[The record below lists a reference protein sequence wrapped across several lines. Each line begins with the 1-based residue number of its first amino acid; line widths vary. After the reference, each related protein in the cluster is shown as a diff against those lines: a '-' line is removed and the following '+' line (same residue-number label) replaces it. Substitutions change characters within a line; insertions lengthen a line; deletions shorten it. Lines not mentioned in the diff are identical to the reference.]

1 MADKKYKLIINTNTG
16 STTSN
21 SFTIPS
27 GGDFSVKQWKVDYQ
41 ASSTGTAVP
50 SGTWL
55 ETVPNVSQ
63 GAYLWTRTSVIYS
76 DGTITYSYTVARQG
90 VDGSASSYKWI
101 PYFKNINKSEYTSS
115 DSQFTISPETNN
127 YNGWTTS
134 ITDPDKGYY
143 TWMWQLQ
150 FNGDTYVNKSSQP
163 VRLTGLNGEDSQG
176 EDAESFE
183 FIYQRTYRNG
193 ADAAL
198 ESATYTSETGWTIIE
213 DSTLKL
219 KDDYVP
225 TGWTDNPKGIT
236 ELEFPYEW
244 CAVRYK
250 VNGTWGSFSNPFV
263 WSAWGT
269 KGRDGDGVEYIYLL
283 QENEVNWSSIK
294 TNLNPNIWTAYN
306 NSDSTLNYGYFK
318 YKTDAESADGTTYT
332 YWWTDN
338 PTGVNGLTDYE
349 YVSVR
354 KRDSSGQ
361 WGKFTVPAL
370 WSHFGQSATAD
381 SGLITYINNDNIV
394 VPCKDSGYN
403 YAMSADENNIY
414 FYVKESAKIV
424 TDFTVSLAESVTGV
438 SFTSDANKTT
448 EGALIGHITLTE
460 DAYSLAGNKLVI
472 PFNIVYGEHTL
483 SASIVLTGLKAPD
496 NTKIELNV
504 PAAIYVTESGA
515 LKTISQT
522 LSPELTFGNNIIKPT
537 TTGYKFYISL
547 NTGVGSISYKIITTD
562 SFNPSTLLG
571 HTVWSASDYITI
583 WVNSTS
589 VVTDYI
595 DWESINVV
603 MDGKSGVD
611 GKDSDTKEFI
621 YARTSTSYTT
631 GLTNPNTLDL
641 AWGSAPNSSTGLFD
655 NPQGVTSSLPYEW
668 FWIRTKSSEGVIS
681 SWSGPTL
688 WSHYGKDG
696 KDGDGIEYIYS
707 PVNVYSY
714 DWGNGEPSTWTA
726 SQDSQYIPT
735 SYKGDTSTIGTD
747 TAYGKWFTDPVKLWT
762 KGTYQYVSVRK
773 KRIPNTDSSEGDSA
787 LWEKYSTPALW
798 NYYPVDGTNLVSTAS
813 FSLNQSNPI
822 VTFVKSDT
830 SISGLNTDTI
840 SVTRMLSDTISTATI
855 NSITLGTP
863 TSGITASV
871 SGNVITANATTSTA
885 IGPYEIPFT
894 VVAKYS
900 EDDTKTVS
908 LSGTVSVIVVSGAAS
923 STTDNYTVAVTPIAL
938 QLESSKSTGTS
949 VVTYEANT
957 SGANSYIIVYKNG
970 TIQDITNYTISI
982 SNETNCTTT
991 HNYTKASEYSGYVH
1005 INSVSNRTIT
1015 GGTVDATTGKNV
1027 DVSIPYNTG
1036 SYTVDITTP
1045 DGQKYHFI
1053 VSFTVNVDVY
1063 QRDTIDNVLQYQTTF
1078 QKTTTD
1084 ANNSIKQ
1091 DISQIKLD
1099 ASGLHTLVET
1109 AQTTANNANTDLA
1122 TVKSTYSTIDQ
1133 TSSSINAKIGES
1145 VTSGGQV
1152 YKAVASSFS
1161 MSGNGI
1167 SLFGKE
1173 LNIAGATI
1181 FSSYATTDYVDNAG
1195 YQTSA
1200 DVNALILDKGYITS
1214 PSVKSDLDSIGLKLG
1229 YTGYDALVAAT
1240 SLRKTLINGGYIN
1253 TMLIDTDALTAQ
1265 TAFIASL
1272 KSKLI
1277 TAENINSVAIDAG
1290 SIKAGTLSANRI
1302 DTTSIT
1308 SLGEVKAG
1316 SFNIGS
1322 GKFTVTSGGA
1332 LTATNATVTGDI
1344 TANTLNIALSTNSS
1358 TVTDASSLD
1367 DSTIATLAA
1376 NGSMAFK
1383 NTSGSLVAFFSYE
1396 GVGVYLYM
1404 KNPESGKW
1412 YRVDFLKWKQCSNS
1426 VSSIAIPLYN
1436 TTQIQSVLGNSISP
1450 ASLTPTTTIYKAL
1463 ETKNSAVKGFVYTD
1477 SDCTTL
1483 VTSTY
1488 LSNCYLLSNSFNVLQ
1503 KSFGKYY
1510 LLSGNYK
1517 YINAILKGGSTQ
1529 TTSVPGITYGSTQ
1542 YIIGNQWLNANA
1554 TNTTVSTAGSDYK
1567 VLDFNGTSYAVSSI
1581 TWGQNSYTLSSALT
1595 CDSYVNEGSNNF
1607 VTSLTGV
1614 STSNSLTPV
1623 TFNGTSST
1631 TGTLTENTN
1640 IFDSTY
1646 VSV

>member
-176 EDAESFE
+176 EDDKSFE

-318 YKTDAESADGTTYT
+318 SKTDAESADGTTYT

-621 YARTSTSYTT
+621 YARTSTSDTT

-885 IGPYEIPFT
+885 IGSYEIPFT

-900 EDDTKTVS
+900 EDGTKTVS

-1078 QKTTTD
+1078 QETTTKNLSD
-1084 ANNSIKQ
+1084 ANTAITNNTNTIIANATSTTDQ
-1091 DISQIKLD
+1091 ISSVTTKID
-1099 ASGLHTLVET
+1099 NVTGRVTATESNISTL
-1109 AQTTANNANTDLA
+1109 QTTANSISSTVDSVKTTADGAKTAADTATSKVTQLSNSIDSCVKVNTKYTKTSLTADGLTIDSSSDVEYPLNINGTFKVNKSGVLTATGANISGTITA
-1122 TVKSTYSTIDQ
+1122 TSGDIGGCTITNGKLTINSANIADILTSKTIESGTINSGTITGGTITGSTI
-1133 TSSSINAKIGES
+1133 TNGNGFA
-1145 VTSGGQV
+1145 VTS
-1152 YKAVASSFS
+1152 
-1161 MSGNGI
+1161 
-1167 SLFGKE
+1167 E
-1173 LNIAGATI
+1173 
-1181 FSSYATTDYVDNAG
+1181 
-1195 YQTSA
+1195 
-1200 DVNALILDKGYITS
+1200 
-1214 PSVKSDLDSIGLKLG
+1214 
-1229 YTGYDALVAAT
+1229 
-1240 SLRKTLINGGYIN
+1240 
-1253 TMLIDTDALTAQ
+1253 
-1265 TAFIASL
+1265 
-1272 KSKLI
+1272 
-1277 TAENINSVAIDAG
+1277 
-1290 SIKAGTLSANRI
+1290 
-1302 DTTSIT
+1302 
-1308 SLGEVKAG
+1308 
-1316 SFNIGS
+1316 
-1322 GKFTVTSGGA
+1322 GA

-1396 GVGVYLYM
+1396 GAGVYLYM

-1529 TTSVPGITYGSTQ
+1529 TTSAPGITYGSTQ

-1567 VLDFNGTSYAVSSI
+1567 VLASNGISYAVSSI
-1581 TWGQNSYTLSSALT
+1581 TLGQNSYTLSSALT
-1595 CDSYVNEGSNNF
+1595 CDSYVNDGSNNF

-1646 VSV
+1646 VPV

>member
-176 EDAESFE
+176 EDDKSFE

-318 YKTDAESADGTTYT
+318 SKTDAESADGTTYT

-361 WGKFTVPAL
+361 WGKFTVPTL

-621 YARTSTSYTT
+621 YARTSTSDTT
-631 GLTNPNTLDL
+631 GLTNPNTLNL

-885 IGPYEIPFT
+885 IGSYEIPFT

-900 EDDTKTVS
+900 EDGTKTVS

-1078 QKTTTD
+1078 QETTTKNLSD
-1084 ANNSIKQ
+1084 ANTAITNNTNTIIANATSTTDQ
-1091 DISQIKLD
+1091 ISSVTTKID
-1099 ASGLHTLVET
+1099 NVTGRVTATESNISTL
-1109 AQTTANNANTDLA
+1109 QTTANSISSTVDSVKTTADGAKTAADTATSKVTQLSNSIDSCVKVNTKYTKTSLTADGLTIDSSSDVEYPLNINGTFKVNKSGVLTATGANISGTITA
-1122 TVKSTYSTIDQ
+1122 TSGDIGGCTITNGKLTINSANIADILTSKTIESGTINSGTITGGTITGSTI
-1133 TSSSINAKIGES
+1133 TNGNGFA
-1145 VTSGGQV
+1145 VTS
-1152 YKAVASSFS
+1152 
-1161 MSGNGI
+1161 
-1167 SLFGKE
+1167 E
-1173 LNIAGATI
+1173 
-1181 FSSYATTDYVDNAG
+1181 
-1195 YQTSA
+1195 
-1200 DVNALILDKGYITS
+1200 
-1214 PSVKSDLDSIGLKLG
+1214 
-1229 YTGYDALVAAT
+1229 
-1240 SLRKTLINGGYIN
+1240 
-1253 TMLIDTDALTAQ
+1253 
-1265 TAFIASL
+1265 
-1272 KSKLI
+1272 
-1277 TAENINSVAIDAG
+1277 
-1290 SIKAGTLSANRI
+1290 
-1302 DTTSIT
+1302 
-1308 SLGEVKAG
+1308 
-1316 SFNIGS
+1316 
-1322 GKFTVTSGGA
+1322 GA

-1396 GVGVYLYM
+1396 GAGVYLYM

-1450 ASLTPTTTIYKAL
+1450 ESLIPTTTIYKAL

-1529 TTSVPGITYGSTQ
+1529 TTSAPGITSGSTQ

-1554 TNTTVSTAGSDYK
+1554 TNTTVSTAGSDYR
-1567 VLDFNGTSYAVSSI
+1567 VLASNGISYAVSSI
-1581 TWGQNSYTLSSALT
+1581 TLGQNSCTLSSALT
-1595 CDSYVNEGSNNF
+1595 CDSYVNDGSNNF

-1623 TFNGTSST
+1623 TFNSTSST

-1646 VSV
+1646 VSI

>member
-176 EDAESFE
+176 EDDKSFE

-318 YKTDAESADGTTYT
+318 SKTDAESADGTTYT

-515 LKTISQT
+515 LKTISKT

-621 YARTSTSYTT
+621 YARTSTSDTT
-631 GLTNPNTLDL
+631 GLTNPNTLNL

-798 NYYPVDGTNLVSTAS
+798 NYYPVDGTNSVSTAS

-885 IGPYEIPFT
+885 IGSYEIPFT

-908 LSGTVSVIVVSGAAS
+908 LSGAVSVIVVSGAAS

-1005 INSVSNRTIT
+1005 IDSVSNRTIT

-1036 SYTVDITTP
+1036 SYTVNITTP

-1078 QKTTTD
+1078 QETTTKNLSDTNTAITNNTNTITANATSTTNQISSVTTKIDNVTGRVTATESNISTLQIKANSISSTVDSVKTTADGAKTAAD
-1084 ANNSIKQ
+1084 TATSNVTQLSNSIDSCVKVNTKYTKTSLTADGLTIDSSSDVEYPLNINGTFKVNKSGVLTATGANISGTITATSG
-1091 DISQIKLD
+1091 DIGGCTITNGKLTINSANIAD
-1099 ASGLHTLVET
+1099 ILTSKTIESGTINSGT
-1109 AQTTANNANTDLA
+1109 ITGGTITG
-1122 TVKSTYSTIDQ
+1122 STI
-1133 TSSSINAKIGES
+1133 TNGNGFA
-1145 VTSGGQV
+1145 VTS
-1152 YKAVASSFS
+1152 
-1161 MSGNGI
+1161 
-1167 SLFGKE
+1167 E
-1173 LNIAGATI
+1173 
-1181 FSSYATTDYVDNAG
+1181 
-1195 YQTSA
+1195 
-1200 DVNALILDKGYITS
+1200 
-1214 PSVKSDLDSIGLKLG
+1214 
-1229 YTGYDALVAAT
+1229 
-1240 SLRKTLINGGYIN
+1240 
-1253 TMLIDTDALTAQ
+1253 
-1265 TAFIASL
+1265 
-1272 KSKLI
+1272 
-1277 TAENINSVAIDAG
+1277 
-1290 SIKAGTLSANRI
+1290 
-1302 DTTSIT
+1302 
-1308 SLGEVKAG
+1308 
-1316 SFNIGS
+1316 
-1322 GKFTVTSGGA
+1322 GA

-1344 TANTLNIALSTNSS
+1344 TANTLNIALSTSS
-1358 TVTDASSLD
+1358 PTVTNASSLD
-1367 DSTIATLAA
+1367 DFTIATLAA
-1376 NGSMAFK
+1376 KGSMAFK

-1396 GVGVYLYM
+1396 GAGVYLYM

-1426 VSSIAIPLYN
+1426 ISSIAIPLYN

-1450 ASLTPTTTIYKAL
+1450 TRLIPKTTIYKAL
-1463 ETKNSAVKGFVYTD
+1463 ETKNSAVKGFVYMD

-1483 VTSTY
+1483 VTSSY
-1488 LSNCYLLSNSFNVLQ
+1488 LSNYYLLSNSFYVLQ
-1503 KSFGKYY
+1503 KSFGTYY

-1529 TTSVPGITYGSTQ
+1529 TTSDPGITYGSTQ

-1554 TNTTVSTAGSDYK
+1554 TNTTVSRTSSDYK
-1567 VLDFNGTSYAVSSI
+1567 VLDADGVSYAVSSI
-1581 TWGQNSYTLSSALT
+1581 TFGQDSVTLSSALT
-1595 CDSYVNEGSNNF
+1595 CNSYVNDGGNNF
-1607 VTSLTGV
+1607 GTSLTGAY
-1614 STSNSLTPV
+1614 TSSSLTPV
-1623 TFNGTSST
+1623 TFNDTSPT
-1631 TGTLTENTN
+1631 TGTLTENTD
-1640 IFDSTY
+1640 IFNSNY
-1646 VSV
+1646 VTV

>member
-176 EDAESFE
+176 EDDKSFE

-318 YKTDAESADGTTYT
+318 SKTDAESADGTTYT

-621 YARTSTSYTT
+621 YARTSTSDTT

-885 IGPYEIPFT
+885 IGSYEIPFT

-900 EDDTKTVS
+900 EDGTKTVS

-1078 QKTTTD
+1078 QETTTKNLSD
-1084 ANNSIKQ
+1084 ANTAITNNTNTIIANATSTTDQ
-1091 DISQIKLD
+1091 ISSVTTKID
-1099 ASGLHTLVET
+1099 NVTGRVTATESNISTL
-1109 AQTTANNANTDLA
+1109 QTTANSISSTVDSVKTTADGAKTAADTATSKVTQLSNSIDSCVKVNTKYTKTSLTADGLTIDSSSDVEYPLNINGTFKVNKSGVLTATGANISGTITA
-1122 TVKSTYSTIDQ
+1122 TSGDIGGCTITNGKLTINSANIADILTSKTIESGTINSGTITGGTITGSTI
-1133 TSSSINAKIGES
+1133 TNGNGFA
-1145 VTSGGQV
+1145 VTS
-1152 YKAVASSFS
+1152 
-1161 MSGNGI
+1161 
-1167 SLFGKE
+1167 E
-1173 LNIAGATI
+1173 
-1181 FSSYATTDYVDNAG
+1181 
-1195 YQTSA
+1195 
-1200 DVNALILDKGYITS
+1200 
-1214 PSVKSDLDSIGLKLG
+1214 
-1229 YTGYDALVAAT
+1229 
-1240 SLRKTLINGGYIN
+1240 
-1253 TMLIDTDALTAQ
+1253 
-1265 TAFIASL
+1265 
-1272 KSKLI
+1272 
-1277 TAENINSVAIDAG
+1277 
-1290 SIKAGTLSANRI
+1290 
-1302 DTTSIT
+1302 
-1308 SLGEVKAG
+1308 
-1316 SFNIGS
+1316 
-1322 GKFTVTSGGA
+1322 GA

-1396 GVGVYLYM
+1396 GAGVYLYM

-1529 TTSVPGITYGSTQ
+1529 TTSAPGITFGSTQ

-1567 VLDFNGTSYAVSSI
+1567 VLASNGISYAVSSI
-1581 TWGQNSYTLSSALT
+1581 TLGQNSYTLSSALT
-1595 CDSYVNEGSNNF
+1595 CDSYVNDGSNNF

-1646 VSV
+1646 VPV